1 AGLPGLSLAWGLWA
15 GVGGMGDTLTD
26 EDVERISR
34 SGVRPLTVDQGLA
47 LFDAALSTD
56 EPLLVPVPLDLRTL
70 RTRDHVPALLR
81 ALTAGPARR
90 TAARAAEPAG
100 ATATGPS
107 LRERLLALP
116 AEERD
121 AVLLDLVCGQVA
133 LVLGHARASAVDGE
147 RQFRELGFDSLTA
160 LELRNGLG
168 PVTGLTLPAT
178 VVFDYP
184 TPAALA
190 GYLRAE
196 LVDAYAEHAL
206 AERLDSLEPV
216 LASLAQDD
224 VLRGKAEARLRALLE
239 RLGASGAAASQPVD
253 ATSAARAASEEREIE
268 SATTDEL
275 FDLIDK
281 EFGSL

>member
-1 AGLPGLSLAWGLWA
+1 
-15 GVGGMGDTLTD
+15 
-26 EDVERISR
+26 
-34 SGVRPLTVDQGLA
+34 
-47 LFDAALSTD
+47 
-56 EPLLVPVPLDLRTL
+56 L
-70 RTRDHVPALLR
+70 RTRDQTPALLR
-81 ALTAGPARR
+81 GLTTGPARR

-100 ATATGPS
+100 AGAAGPS
-107 LRERLLALP
+107 LRERLLELP

-196 LVDAYAEHAL
+196 LVDAYAERAL

-216 LASLAQDD
+216 LASLAQDT

-239 RLGASGAAASQPVD
+239 RLGTSGAAVSQPVD
-253 ATSAARAASEEREIE
+253 DASGARAASEEREIE